1 MPSRFS
7 AVPRPVYFY
16 LAASFF
22 MGLANTIFDVVFNF
36 YLAER
41 GIQEADAGVIYAIAT
56 GAMAVAVVPLL
67 FLRRYA
73 SQRALLIGASV
84 LYTVPFAGLPFVSS
98 VASASVVLSLIL
110 SGMLGLLS
118 VGNAIAG
125 AQVPESARTRLFSA
139 FFISYLGAG
148 VIGSALVSVVSG
160 WLDTSDLEKY
170 RFFLLLS
177 FLAACVMLVLR
188 FPSGKAVPQ
197 AAAATGERAP
207 EAPPETRNF
216 VALFLAAGFLGAS
229 IALFF
234 RFANV
239 LFAQVYDISVSDISL
254 ILGTDKIVSI
264 FGAIFAP
271 VLVKRYSLRPSAVI
285 FGVLAVVGLLVQSL
299 TVPLVVFVVLYLLRL
314 LFNYCLM
321 PLLDTVAM
329 SGFAPARQM
338 VSIGLRQSSFYLGG
352 AGAAALY
359 GWLLDDGR
367 WQAALWFSAGCA
379 LVGSLAM
386 TFVRGSEP
394 GRPADAAEGKAE
406 DAAAD
411 GDGPTLK
418 KEAAHA

>member
-1 MPSRFS
+1 MFS
-7 AVPRPVYFY
+7 KLASVPRPIYFY

-41 GIQEADAGVIYAIAT
+41 GINEGDAGVIYAIAT

-67 FLRRYA
+67 FLGRFM

-84 LYTVPFAGLPFVSS
+84 LYTVPFAGLPFVAS

-110 SGMLGLLS
+110 AGMLGLLS

-125 AQVPESARTRLFSA
+125 AQVPQAARTRLFSA

-160 WLDTSDLEKY
+160 WLHTSDLEKY

-177 FLAACVMLVLR
+177 FLAAGLMLVLR
-188 FPSGKAVPQ
+188 LPSARTVAKT
-197 AAAATGERAP
+197 AAAASQEESRAP
-207 EAPPETRNF
+207 VEKRNF

-239 LFAQVYDISVSDISL
+239 LFQQIYDIPVSDISL

-271 VLVKRYSLRPSAVI
+271 VLVKRFSLRPSAAF
-285 FGVLAVVGLLVQSL
+285 FGVLAVLGLLLQSL
-299 TVPLVVFVVLYLLRL
+299 TVPLAVFIVLYLLRL

-338 VSIGLRQSSFYLGG
+338 VSIGMRQSSFYLGG
-352 AGAAALY
+352 AVAAAVY
-359 GWLLDDGR
+359 GDLLDAGQ
-367 WQAALWFSAGCA
+367 WQTALWVSAACA

-386 TFVRGSEP
+386 TMVRSNEPVPRAESEEKVLEN
-394 GRPADAAEGKAE
+394 A
-406 DAAAD
+406 
-411 GDGPTLK
+411 
-418 KEAAHA
+418 

>member
-1 MPSRFS
+1 MPGRFS

-22 MGLANTIFDVVFNF
+22 MGLANTMFDVVFNF

-41 GIQEADAGVIYAIAT
+41 GISEGDAGVIYAIAT

-67 FLRRYA
+67 FLGRYL
-73 SQRALLIGASV
+73 SQRTLLIGASV
-84 LYTVPFAGLPFVSS
+84 LYTLPFAGLPFVASI
-98 VASASVVLSLIL
+98 ASASVVLSLIL
-110 SGMLGLLS
+110 AGMLGLLS
-118 VGNAIAG
+118 VGNAMAG
-125 AQVPESARTRLFSA
+125 SQVPAEARTRLFSG

-148 VIGSALVSVVSG
+148 VVGSAVVSVVSG
-160 WLDTSDLEKY
+160 WLHTSDLDTY

-188 FPSGKAVPQ
+188 FPSAGAVPK
-197 AAAATGERAP
+197 AAAAAAAAAAGHGAGRAQGEK
-207 EAPPETRNF
+207 RNF
-216 VALFLAAGFLGAS
+216 VALFVAAGFLGAS

-239 LFAQVYDISVSDISL
+239 LFAQIYDISVSDISL

-271 VLVKRYSLRPSAVI
+271 VLVRRFSLRPSTAV
-285 FGVLAVVGLLVQSL
+285 FGVLAVLGLVLQSL
-299 TVPLVVFVVLYLLRL
+299 TVPLAVFTVLYLLRL

-329 SGFAPARQM
+329 SGFAPARQI
-338 VSIGLRQSSFYLGG
+338 VSIALRQSSFYLGG
-352 AGAAALY
+352 AVAAAVY
-359 GWLLDDGR
+359 GELLDGGR
-367 WQAALWFSAGCA
+367 WQSALWVSAGCA

-386 TFVRGSEP
+386 TLVRSTEP
-394 GRPADAAEGKAE
+394 GPAAGREEKVLE
-406 DAAAD
+406 
-411 GDGPTLK
+411 
-418 KEAAHA
+418 HA

>member
-1 MPSRFS
+1 MRSKLA

-41 GIQEADAGVIYAIAT
+41 GISEGDAGVIYAVAT

-67 FLRRYA
+67 LLGRYV

-84 LYTVPFAGLPFVSS
+84 LYTLPFAGLPFVSS
-98 VASASVVLSLIL
+98 IVSASLVLSAIL
-110 SGMLGLLS
+110 AGMLGLLS

-125 AQVPESARTRLFSA
+125 AQVPASGRTRLFST
-139 FFISYLGAG
+139 FFICYLGAG
-148 VIGSALVSVVSG
+148 VIGSALVSGISDR
-160 WLDTSDLEKY
+160 LDMSDLDKY

-177 FLAACVMLVLR
+177 FVAACLMLLLR
-188 FPSGKAVPQ
+188 LPSAREVPRP
-197 AAAATGERAP
+197 AATSAQDPAGAAGEK
-207 EAPPETRNF
+207 RNF
-216 VALFLAAGFLGAS
+216 VTLFVASGFLGAS

-239 LFAQVYDISVSDISL
+239 LFAQIYDISVSDISL

-271 VLVKRYSLRPSAVI
+271 VLVKKFSLRPSAAF
-285 FGVLAVVGLLVQSL
+285 FGMLAVVGLVLQTF
-299 TVPLVVFVVLYLLRL
+299 TVPLVVFTVLYLLRL

-329 SGFAPARQM
+329 SGFAPARQI
-338 VSIGLRQSSFYLGG
+338 VSIALRQSSFYLGG
-352 AGAAALY
+352 AVAAAVY
-359 GWLLDDGR
+359 GSLLDDGR
-367 WQAALWFSAGCA
+367 WQAALWVSAGCA

-386 TFVRGSEP
+386 TLVRNAEP
-394 GRPADAAEGKAE
+394 APKPEREGKVLENA
-406 DAAAD
+406 
-411 GDGPTLK
+411 
-418 KEAAHA
+418 

>member
-1 MPSRFS
+1 MFS
-7 AVPRPVYFY
+7 KLSSVPRPIYFY

-41 GIQEADAGVIYAIAT
+41 GINEGDAGVIYAIAT
-56 GAMAVAVVPLL
+56 GAMAVAVIPLL
-67 FLRRYA
+67 FLGRFM

-84 LYTVPFAGLPFVSS
+84 LYTLPFAGLPFVAS

-110 SGMLGLLS
+110 AGMLGLLS

-125 AQVPESARTRLFSA
+125 AQVPQASRTRLFSA

-148 VIGSALVSVVSG
+148 VIGSALVSAVSG
-160 WLDTSDLEKY
+160 WLHTSDLEKY

-177 FLAACVMLVLR
+177 FLAACLMLVLR
-188 FPSGKAVPQ
+188 LPSARTVAKT
-197 AAAATGERAP
+197 AAAVTQEESRAP
-207 EAPPETRNF
+207 VEKRNF

-239 LFAQVYDISVSDISL
+239 LFQQIYDIPVSDISL

-271 VLVKRYSLRPSAVI
+271 VLVKRFSLRPSAAF
-285 FGVLAVVGLLVQSL
+285 FGVLAVLGLLLQSL
-299 TVPLVVFVVLYLLRL
+299 TVPLAVFIVLYLLRL

-338 VSIGLRQSSFYLGG
+338 VSIGMRQSSFYLGG
-352 AGAAALY
+352 AVAAAVY
-359 GWLLDDGR
+359 GDLLDGGQ
-367 WQAALWFSAGCA
+367 WQTALWVSAGCA

-386 TFVRGSEP
+386 TMVRSNEP
-394 GRPADAAEGKAE
+394 APRAESDEKEGKVLENA
-406 DAAAD
+406 
-411 GDGPTLK
+411 
-418 KEAAHA
+418 

>member
-1 MPSRFS
+1 M
-7 AVPRPVYFY
+7 PRPVYFY

-41 GIQEADAGVIYAIAT
+41 GINEGDAGVIYAIAT

-67 FLRRYA
+67 FLGRYV

-84 LYTVPFAGLPFVSS
+84 LYTLPFAGLPFVAS

-110 SGMLGLLS
+110 AGMLGLLS

-125 AQVPESARTRLFSA
+125 KQVPEAARTRLFSA

-148 VIGSALVSVVSG
+148 VIGSALVSAVSG
-160 WLDTSDLEKY
+160 WLHTSDLEKY

-177 FLAACVMLVLR
+177 FLAACLMLVLR
-188 FPSGKAVPQ
+188 FPSARSVQQTTAAVSHEELRVP
-197 AAAATGERAP
+197 GEK
-207 EAPPETRNF
+207 RNF
-216 VALFLAAGFLGAS
+216 VTLFVAAGFLGAS

-239 LFAQVYDISVSDISL
+239 LFSQVYDIPVSDISL

-271 VLVKRYSLRPSAVI
+271 VLVKRFSLRPTAAF
-285 FGVLAVVGLLVQSL
+285 FGILAVLGLLLQSL
-299 TVPLVVFVVLYLLRL
+299 TIPLIVFVGLYLLRL

-338 VSIGLRQSSFYLGG
+338 FSIGLRQSSFYLGG
-352 AGAAALY
+352 AVAAAVY
-359 GWLLDDGR
+359 GELLDGGQ
-367 WQAALWFSAGCA
+367 WQAALWVSAACA
-379 LVGSLAM
+379 LIGSLAM
-386 TFVRGSEP
+386 TLVRSGESVPRSGNGNGSGSEEKVLEN
-394 GRPADAAEGKAE
+394 A
-406 DAAAD
+406 
-411 GDGPTLK
+411 
-418 KEAAHA
+418 

>member
-1 MPSRFS
+1 MLSKLS
-7 AVPRPVYFY
+7 AVPRPIYFY

-41 GIQEADAGVIYAIAT
+41 GISEGDAGVIYAIAT
-56 GAMAVAVVPLL
+56 GAMAVAVIPLL
-67 FLRRYA
+67 FLGRFM
-73 SQRALLIGASV
+73 SQRTLLIGASV
-84 LYTVPFAGLPFVSS
+84 LYTVPFAGLPFVAS

-110 SGMLGLLS
+110 AGMLGLLS

-125 AQVPESARTRLFSA
+125 AQVPQAARTHLFSA

-148 VIGSALVSVVSG
+148 VIGSALVSAVSG
-160 WLDTSDLEKY
+160 LLHTSDLEKY

-177 FLAACVMLVLR
+177 FLAACLMLVLR
-188 FPSGKAVPQ
+188 LPSARTVAKT
-197 AAAATGERAP
+197 AAAAAQEETRAP
-207 EAPPETRNF
+207 VEKRNF

-239 LFAQVYDISVSDISL
+239 LFAQIYDIPVSDISL

-271 VLVKRYSLRPSAVI
+271 VLVKRFSLRPSAAF
-285 FGVLAVVGLLVQSL
+285 FGVLAVLGLLLQSL
-299 TVPLVVFVVLYLLRL
+299 AVPLAVFIVLYLLRL

-338 VSIGLRQSSFYLGG
+338 VSIGMRQSSFYLGG
-352 AGAAALY
+352 AVAAAVY
-359 GWLLDDGR
+359 GDLLDGGQ
-367 WQAALWFSAGCA
+367 WQTALWVSAACA

-386 TFVRGSEP
+386 TMVRTNEP
-394 GRPADAAEGKAE
+394 APSAKSDESDEKVLENA
-406 DAAAD
+406 
-411 GDGPTLK
+411 
-418 KEAAHA
+418 

>member
-1 MPSRFS
+1 MSS
-7 AVPRPVYFY
+7 KLASVPRPIYFY

-41 GIQEADAGVIYAIAT
+41 GISEGDAGVIYAIAT
-56 GAMAVAVVPLL
+56 GAMAVAVIPLL
-67 FLRRYA
+67 FLGRYM
-73 SQRALLIGASV
+73 SQRTLLIGASV
-84 LYTVPFAGLPFVSS
+84 LYTVPFAGLPFVAS

-110 SGMLGLLS
+110 AGMLGLLS

-125 AQVPESARTRLFSA
+125 AQVPQTSRTRLFSA

-148 VIGSALVSVVSG
+148 VIGSALVSTVSG
-160 WLDTSDLEKY
+160 WLHTSDLEKY

-177 FLAACVMLVLR
+177 FLAACLMLVLR
-188 FPSGKAVPQ
+188 LPSARTVAKT
-197 AAAATGERAP
+197 AAAASREESREP
-207 EAPPETRNF
+207 VEKRNF

-239 LFAQVYDISVSDISL
+239 LFQQVYDIPVSDISL

-271 VLVKRYSLRPSAVI
+271 VLVKRFSLRPSAAF
-285 FGVLAVVGLLVQSL
+285 FGVLAVLGLLLQSL
-299 TVPLVVFVVLYLLRL
+299 TVPLAVFIVLYLLRL

-338 VSIGLRQSSFYLGG
+338 VSIGMRQSSFYLGG
-352 AGAAALY
+352 AVAAAVY
-359 GWLLDDGR
+359 GDLLDGGR
-367 WQAALWFSAGCA
+367 WQTALWVSAGCA

-386 TFVRGSEP
+386 TLVRNNEPAPRDEDESEEKVLEN
-394 GRPADAAEGKAE
+394 A
-406 DAAAD
+406 
-411 GDGPTLK
+411 
-418 KEAAHA
+418 

>member
-1 MPSRFS
+1 MRGKFA

-41 GIQEADAGVIYAIAT
+41 GISEGDAGVIYAIAT
-56 GAMAVAVVPLL
+56 GAMAVAVIPLL
-67 FLRRYA
+67 LLGRYV
-73 SQRALLIGASV
+73 SQRTLLIGASL
-84 LYTVPFAGLPFVSS
+84 LYTLPFAGLPFVSS

-110 SGMLGLLS
+110 AGMLGLLS

-125 AQVPESARTRLFSA
+125 AQVPESGRTRLFST
-139 FFISYLGAG
+139 FFICYLGAG
-148 VIGSALVSVVSG
+148 VIGSALVSGVSG
-160 WLDTSDLEKY
+160 LLDTSDLEKY

-188 FPSGKAVPQ
+188 FPSARSLPRP
-197 AAAATGERAP
+197 AARASHEQGEVTGEK
-207 EAPPETRNF
+207 RNF
-216 VALFLAAGFLGAS
+216 AALFVAAGFLGAS

-239 LFAQVYDISVSDISL
+239 LFSQIYDISVSDISL

-271 VLVKRYSLRPSAVI
+271 VLVKRFSLRPSAVI
-285 FGVLAVVGLLVQSL
+285 FGILAVLGLVLQTL
-299 TVPLVVFVVLYLLRL
+299 TVPLAVFIVLYLLRL

-329 SGFAPARQM
+329 SGFAPARQI
-338 VSIGLRQSSFYLGG
+338 VSIALRQSSFYLGG
-352 AGAAALY
+352 AVAAAVY
-359 GWLLDDGR
+359 GELLDGGR
-367 WQAALWFSAGCA
+367 WQAALWISAACA

-386 TFVRGSEP
+386 TFVRNAERAPSGE
-394 GRPADAAEGKAE
+394 REGKVLERA
-406 DAAAD
+406 
-411 GDGPTLK
+411 
-418 KEAAHA
+418 

>member
-1 MPSRFS
+1 M
-7 AVPRPVYFY
+7 PRPVYFY

-41 GIQEADAGVIYAIAT
+41 GIEEGDAGVIYAIAT

-67 FLRRYA
+67 FLRRYM

-84 LYTVPFAGLPFVSS
+84 LYTVPFAGLPFVAS

-110 SGMLGLLS
+110 AGMLGLLS

-125 AQVPESARTRLFSA
+125 GQVPQAARTRLFSA

-148 VIGSALVSVVSG
+148 AIGSALVSLVSG
-160 WLDTSDLEKY
+160 WLHTSDLEKY

-188 FPSGKAVPQ
+188 IPSGTTAPQTASALPQEDLQVP
-197 AAAATGERAP
+197 GEK
-207 EAPPETRNF
+207 RNF
-216 VALFLAAGFLGAS
+216 VTLFVAAGFLGAS

-254 ILGTDKIVSI
+254 ILGSDKIVSI

-271 VLVKRYSLRPSAVI
+271 LLVRRFSLRPSAAV
-285 FGVLAVVGLLVQSL
+285 FGVLAVVGLLLQSL
-299 TVPLVVFVVLYLLRL
+299 TVPLIVFAVLYLLRL

-352 AGAAALY
+352 AVAAAVY
-359 GWLLDDGR
+359 GELLDGGH
-367 WQAALWFSAGCA
+367 WQAALWVSAGCA
-379 LVGSLAM
+379 LIGSLAM
-386 TFVRGSEP
+386 TLVRSGEP
-394 GRPADAAEGKAE
+394 SPRPAREEKVLENA
-406 DAAAD
+406 
-411 GDGPTLK
+411 
-418 KEAAHA
+418 

>member
-1 MPSRFS
+1 M
-7 AVPRPVYFY
+7 PRPVYFY

-41 GIQEADAGVIYAIAT
+41 GISEGDAGLIYAIAT

-67 FLRRYA
+67 LLGRYV

-125 AQVPESARTRLFSA
+125 AQVPESGRTRLFST
-139 FFISYLGAG
+139 FFICYLGAG
-148 VIGSALVSVVSG
+148 VIGSALVSGISG
-160 WLDTSDLEKY
+160 LLHTDALDKY

-177 FLAACVMLVLR
+177 FVAACLMLVLR
-188 FPSGKAVPQ
+188 IPSARSVPKT
-197 AAAATGERAP
+197 AAKVAHTAAETPGEK
-207 EAPPETRNF
+207 RNF
-216 VALFLAAGFLGAS
+216 VTLFVAAGFLGAS

-239 LFAQVYDISVSDISL
+239 LFSQIYDISVSDISL
-254 ILGTDKIVSI
+254 ILGSDKIISI

-271 VLVKRYSLRPSAVI
+271 VLVKRFSLRPSAVF
-285 FGVLAVVGLLVQSL
+285 FGVLAVLGLVLQSL
-299 TVPLVVFVVLYLLRL
+299 TVPLIVFIVLYLLRL

-329 SGFAPARQM
+329 AGFAPARQM
-338 VSIGLRQSSFYLGG
+338 VSIALRQSSFYLGG
-352 AGAAALY
+352 AVAAAVY
-359 GWLLDDGR
+359 GGLLDGGR
-367 WQAALWFSAGCA
+367 WQAALWVSAGCA

-386 TFVRGSEP
+386 ALVRNAGTAPRTAPE
-394 GRPADAAEGKAE
+394 EKVLE
-406 DAAAD
+406 
-411 GDGPTLK
+411 
-418 KEAAHA
+418 HA